1 MTSFITS
8 TSVSTS
14 SGPQWYNSTPLLLEK
29 LPPQVHSTPR
39 NASSC
44 SSIPSRSRDSGL
56 GSLASDSTT
65 FSFTSTFCPPL
76 SPNATA
82 FSIENL
88 LGLSKPKQESSSTK
102 QERALQPLNLS
113 TSALPRPRTYSCRYC
128 SKAYSSRSS
137 MRAQSVEGVF
147 PDSGCW
153 RVTDVP
159 TPARGPSSVRCA
171 NGASLTGRTCVRTS
185 ERIGASDFAAVK
197 SNDGDVDAIPSP
209 RIQAHAS
216 ESEILTF
223 REPSLHRFGMKF
235 FHL

>member
-1 MTSFITS
+1 MESQMTSFISS

-14 SGPQWYNSTPLLLEK
+14 SAPQWYNSTPLLLEK

-39 NASSC
+39 NPSSC
-44 SSIPSRSRDSGL
+44 SSVPSRSRDSGL

-76 SPNATA
+76 SPNAIA

-88 LGLSKPKQESSSTK
+88 LGLSTPKQESSSTK

-137 MRAQSVEGVF
+137 MR
-147 PDSGCW
+147 
-153 RVTDVP
+153 VTDVP
-159 TPARGPSSVRCA
+159 TPARGPSPVRCA
-171 NGASLTGRTCVRTS
+171 HGASPTGRICVRTS

-209 RIQAHAS
+209 RMHAHAS
-216 ESEILTF
+216 ESDYF
-223 REPSLHRFGMKF
+223 A
-235 FHL
+235 